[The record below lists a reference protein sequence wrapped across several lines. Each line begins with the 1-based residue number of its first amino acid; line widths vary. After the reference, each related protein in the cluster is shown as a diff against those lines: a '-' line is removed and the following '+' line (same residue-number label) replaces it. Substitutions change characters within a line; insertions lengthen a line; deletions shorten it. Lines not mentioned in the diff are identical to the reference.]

1 MRRPKMKQ
9 LALRL
14 LALFTITLSAASQL
28 RGQNPVGSWQ
38 ATLPAESQ
46 GLRIMLKIE
55 KGETN
60 GTTVS
65 WKGTLY
71 SIDQSHKGYPAT
83 TLNITG
89 ALIKFSVDDYHVSYE
104 GTFSPDGNSI
114 TGIFT
119 QGKSVPLTFDRATE
133 ATAWPTDSTPHK
145 IQFVPVEADV
155 KLEVLD
161 WGGTGRP
168 LVLLS
173 GLGNDAHVYDK
184 FALKLTPNYHVY
196 GITRRGFVAS
206 SAPPPTVVNY
216 NADRLG
222 DDVLAVISA
231 LNLNRPIV
239 VGHSIAGEELSS
251 IGSRHP
257 EKVAGLIYL
266 DAAFPYA
273 YYNHAN
279 TDPILDMVDVRTQI
293 DALQAGAVLEPKFVD
308 NMLTSVAQLEKDM
321 QKTKDDLAK
330 MQPPSPP
337 PPPAL
342 GLAILFGVQKYTQ
355 IPTPILS
362 IVACPHDFGD
372 DFHATPEGKAA
383 IVKEDEARCTAQADA
398 FQSGIPSAHVVRLR
412 NADHYVFRSNEAD
425 TLREMNA
432 FIATLPKD

>member
-1 MRRPKMKQ
+1 MKR

-14 LALFTITLSAASQL
+14 IAITLSAASQL
-28 RGQNPVGSWQ
+28 HAQNPVGSWQ
-38 ATLPAESQ
+38 ATLPDESQ

-60 GTTVS
+60 STIDS

-71 SIDQSHKGYPAT
+71 TINQADKTYPTT
-83 TLNITG
+83 TLTITG
-89 ALIKFSVDDYHVSYE
+89 ALIKFTVDDYHVSYE
-104 GTFSPDGNSI
+104 GTISPDGNSI
-114 TGIFT
+114 AGTFT
-119 QGKSVPLTFDRATE
+119 QGKSQPLTFNRATE
-133 ATAWPTDSTPHK
+133 ATAWPLDSTPHK
-145 IQFVPVEADV
+145 VQFVPVEADV

-173 GLGNDAHVYDK
+173 GLGNDAHVFDN

-196 GITRRGFVAS
+196 GITRRGFGAS
-206 SAPPPTVVNY
+206 SVPPATVANY

-231 LNLNRPIV
+231 LKLNQPIV

-257 EKVAGLIYL
+257 EKVAALIYL

-273 YYNHAN
+273 FYNHAN
-279 TDPILDMVDVRTQI
+279 TDLFLDMVDVRTQI

-308 NMLTSVAQLEKDM
+308 NMLTSVAQLEKDL
-321 QKTKDDLAK
+321 QKTKNDLAK
-330 MQPPSPP
+330 MLPPYPP
-337 PPPAL
+337 PPPPL
-342 GLAILFGVQKYTQ
+342 GLAIMFGQQKYTQ
-355 IPTPILS
+355 IPAPILS
-362 IVACPHDFGD
+362 IVACPHAFGD
-372 DFHATPEGKAA
+372 NFHFHTTPEGKAA
-383 IVKEDEARCTAQADA
+383 IIKEDEARCTAQADA
-398 FQSGIPSAHVVRLR
+398 FQSGVPSAHIVRLP
-412 NADHYVFRSNEAD
+412 NADHYVFKSNEAD

-432 FIATLPKD
+432 FIATLPGN

>member
-1 MRRPKMKQ
+1 MTR
-9 LALRL
+9 LAFRL
-14 LALFTITLSAASQL
+14 LALLTITLSAASHL
-28 RGQNPVGSWQ
+28 RAQNPVGSWQ

-55 KGETN
+55 KGEIN
-60 GTTVS
+60 GTTDS

-71 SIDQSHKGYPAT
+71 SIEQARKGVPTT

-89 ALIKFSVDDYHVSYE
+89 ALIKFTIDDYHVSYE

-114 TGIFT
+114 TGTFT
-119 QGKSVPLTFDRATE
+119 QGKSQPLTFNRATE
-133 ATAWPTDSTPHK
+133 ATAWPIDPSPHK
-145 IQFVPVEADV
+145 IQFIPVQENV

-161 WGGTGRP
+161 WGGAGRP
-168 LVLLS
+168 LVLLT
-173 GLGNDAHVYDK
+173 GLGDDAHVYDK

-196 GITRRGFVAS
+196 GITRRGFGDS
-206 SAPPPTVVNY
+206 SAPPPTVDNY
-216 NADRLG
+216 KADRLG

-273 YYNHAN
+273 FYNHAN
-279 TDPILDMVDVRTQI
+279 TDWNLDMVDVRNQI
-293 DALQAGAVLEPKFVD
+293 NALQAGAVLEPKFVD
-308 NMLTSVAQLEKDM
+308 DMLTSIALLEKDM
-321 QKTKDDLAK
+321 QDIKKELAM
-330 MQPPSPP
+330 MQPPYPP
-337 PPPAL
+337 PPPLL
-342 GLAILFGVQKYTQ
+342 GLAINFGEQKYTK
-355 IPTPILS
+355 IPAPILS

-372 DFHATPEGKAA
+372 DVHATPEEKAA
-383 IVKEDEARCTAQADA
+383 IVKEDETRCTAQADA

-412 NADHYVFRSNEAD
+412 NVDHYVYKSNEAD

>member
-1 MRRPKMKQ
+1 MKR
-9 LALRL
+9 LALRFI
-14 LALFTITLSAASQL
+14 ALFTISLFAASQL
-28 RGQNPVGSWQ
+28 HAQNPLGSWQ
-38 ATLPAESQ
+38 ATLPAGSQ
-46 GLRIMLKIE
+46 GLRIILKID

-60 GTTVS
+60 GTANS

-71 SIDQSHKGYPAT
+71 SIDQVNKGYPTT
-83 TLNITG
+83 TLTITG
-89 ALIKFSVDDYHVSYE
+89 ALIKFTVDDYHVSYE

-114 TGIFT
+114 TGTFT
-119 QGKSVPLTFDRATE
+119 QGKSQPLTFNRATE

-145 IQFVPVEADV
+145 VQFVPVQENV

-173 GLGNDAHVYDK
+173 GLGNDAHVYDN

-196 GITRRGFVAS
+196 GITRRGFGDS
-206 SAPPPTVVNY
+206 SAPPPTVDNY
-216 NADRLG
+216 KADRLG

-257 EKVAGLIYL
+257 EKVAALIYL

-279 TDPILDMVDVRTQI
+279 TDWNLDMVDVRNQI
-293 DALQAGAVLEPKFVD
+293 NALQAGAVLEPKFVD
-308 NMLTSVAQLEKDM
+308 DMLTGIALLEKDM
-321 QKTKDDLAK
+321 QDIKKELAM
-330 MQPPSPP
+330 MQPPYPP
-337 PPPAL
+337 APPAL
-342 GLAILFGVQKYTQ
+342 GLAINFGEEKYTH
-355 IPTPILS
+355 ITGPILS

-372 DFHATPEGKAA
+372 DFHATPDGKAA

-412 NADHYVFRSNEAD
+412 NADHYVYKSNEAD

>member
-1 MRRPKMKQ
+1 MKR
-9 LALRL
+9 LALRFI
-14 LALFTITLSAASQL
+14 ALFTISLFAASQL
-28 RGQNPVGSWQ
+28 HAQNPLGSWQ
-38 ATLPAESQ
+38 ATLPAGSQ
-46 GLRIMLKIE
+46 GLRIILKIE

-60 GTTVS
+60 GTANS

-71 SIDQSHKGYPAT
+71 SIDQANKGYPTT
-83 TLNITG
+83 TLTITG
-89 ALIKFSVDDYHVSYE
+89 ALIKFTIDDYHVSYE
-104 GTFSPDGNSI
+104 GAFSPDGNSI
-114 TGIFT
+114 TGTFT
-119 QGKSVPLTFDRATE
+119 QGKSQPLTFNRATE

-145 IQFVPVEADV
+145 VQFVPVEADV

-173 GLGNDAHVYDK
+173 GLGNDAHVYDN

-196 GITRRGFVAS
+196 GITRRGFGAS
-206 SAPPPTVVNY
+206 SAPPPTVANY

-222 DDVLAVISA
+222 DDILAVISA

-279 TDPILDMVDVRTQI
+279 TDPIVDMVDVRAQI

-321 QKTKDDLAK
+321 QKTKNDLAK
-330 MQPPSPP
+330 MQPPYPP
-337 PPPAL
+337 PPPPI
-342 GLAILFGVQKYTQ
+342 GLAIMFGQQKYTQ
-355 IPTPILS
+355 IPAPILS
-362 IVACPHDFGD
+362 IVACPHDFGN

-383 IVKEDEARCTAQADA
+383 IVKEDETRCTAQADA
-398 FQSGIPSAHVVRLR
+398 FQSGLPSAHVVRFR

-432 FIATLPKD
+432 FIATLPGN

>member
-1 MRRPKMKQ
+1 MKR

-14 LALFTITLSAASQL
+14 IALFTITLSAISQL
-28 RGQNPVGSWQ
+28 HAQNPIGSWQ
-38 ATLPAESQ
+38 ATLPAGSE
-46 GLRIMLKIE
+46 GLRIMLKID

-60 GTTVS
+60 DTAGS

-71 SIDQSHKGYPAT
+71 SIDQARKGYPTT
-83 TLNITG
+83 TLTITG
-89 ALIKFSVDDYHVSYE
+89 AFIKFTIDDYHVSYE

-114 TGIFT
+114 TGTFT
-119 QGKSVPLTFDRATE
+119 QGKSQPLTFNRATE
-133 ATAWPTDSTPHK
+133 ATAWPIDPSPHK
-145 IQFVPVEADV
+145 IQFVPVQENV

-168 LVLLS
+168 LVLLT
-173 GLGNDAHVYDK
+173 GLGNDAHVYDT

-196 GITRRGFVAS
+196 GITRRGFGDS
-206 SAPPPTVVNY
+206 SAPPPTVANY

-231 LNLNRPIV
+231 LNLNHPV
-239 VGHSIAGEELSS
+239 VAGHSIAGEELSS

-330 MQPPSPP
+330 MQPPYPP
-337 PPPAL
+337 PPPPF
-342 GLAILFGVQKYTQ
+342 GLAIMFGQQKYTL
-355 IPTPILS
+355 IPAPILS
-362 IVACPHDFGD
+362 IVACPHDFGN

-383 IVKEDEARCTAQADA
+383 IIKEDEARCTAQADA
-398 FQSGIPSAHVVRLR
+398 FQSGIPSAHVVRFR
-412 NADHYVFRSNEAD
+412 NADHYIFRSNEAD

-432 FIATLPKD
+432 FIASLPGN